1 MNQGLGVSNLAFFSE
16 LDASTSES
24 ALRFA
29 VVVASSGIF
38 FFFLTTMDVR
48 SLTIAGV
55 LSDDTAAA
63 PFSSL
68 SKDCAAKAGAVAS
81 KDSFGEVFSS
91 STFKPMSK
99 ITWT

>member
-1 MNQGLGVSNLAFFSE
+1 MSNLAFFSE
-16 LDASTSES
+16 LDASMSES

-29 VVVASSGIF
+29 VVVVSSGIF
-38 FFFLTTMDVR
+38 FFFLTTIDVR
-48 SLTIAGV
+48 SLTTAGV
-55 LSDDTAAA
+55 LPDDAAA

-81 KDSFGEVFSS
+81 RDSFGEVFSS